1 MRAGIDSASILLLLL
16 AVLVVSGCTF
26 ALHYAGFIYW
36 LSIGRKAPW
45 WPDPHSNIHPS
56 SAIPRKRIRDRDPL
70 TYFLVSFFANIPTA
84 ETTVRNDHRG
94 RSLSLI
100 VCKYLMIATANSGLC
115 IFARNC
121 LHGRYDGEHW
131 PLEQSQRNLVQ
142 CWCWKLSSSVI
153 CQPIWY
159 IPLQLCKCSK
169 LQGK

>member
-1 MRAGIDSASILLLLL
+1 MRAGVDFASILLLLL

-26 ALHYAGFIYW
+26 ALHYAGRIYW

-45 WPDPHSNIHPS
+45 WSDPHSNIHQS
-56 SAIPRKRIRDRDPL
+56 SAIPRKRIRERDPL
-70 TYFLVSFFANIPTA
+70 TYFLVSLFANIPTA
-84 ETTVRNDHRG
+84 ESTVRNAHRG

-100 VCKYLMIATANSGLC
+100 FCKYLMIATANSGLR
-115 IFARNC
+115 IFTWNC
-121 LHGRYDGEHW
+121 LHRRYNREHW
-131 PLEQSQRNLVQ
+131 PLEQSQRNLVHR
-142 CWCWKLSSSVI
+142 WCWKLSSSVI